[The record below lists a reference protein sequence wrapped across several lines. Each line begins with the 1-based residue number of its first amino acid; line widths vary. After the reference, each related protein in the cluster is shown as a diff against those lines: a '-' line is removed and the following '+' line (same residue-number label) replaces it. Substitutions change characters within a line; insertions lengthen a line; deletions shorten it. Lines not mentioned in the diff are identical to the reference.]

1 MALNPSNCSNLE
13 RLALKGLNL
22 VFLCFKAVGFVT
34 WRACSLTPPQSR
46 KWPYA
51 SLPVCMLLLPLY
63 FVANLID
70 WWYKYRWLCLVR
82 VSERYLAYCYLTA
95 ISFIL
100 PAVVIVWYRFE
111 ACSRCG
117 GCEHTER
124 SWDDGEG
131 LGEVLWGCRGTQAP
145 TVERHQP
152 WIQPHTSWRLRWP
165 ATSCMYQHHR
175 PMIRM
180 WRIPNLHPNPTES
193 GTFPE
198 IRNPSD
204 T

>member
-1 MALNPSNCSNLE
+1 MTICITTCVYVTLAPVLCS
-13 RLALKGLNL
+13 KSSWL
-22 VFLCFKAVGFVT
+22 VIQISVIMFSAG
-34 WRACSLTPPQSR
+34 
-46 KWPYA
+46 
-51 SLPVCMLLLPLY
+51 
-63 FVANLID
+63 
-70 WWYKYRWLCLVR
+70 
-82 VSERYLAYCYLTA
+82 VSV
-95 ISFIL
+95 IL

-131 LGEVLWGCRGTQAP
+131 LGEILWGCRGTQAP